1 MSAGRSGRARTDDRG
16 NSVWEFVDE
25 QGLESTAR
33 TERVLALGDGLSL
46 ADTAIERQSAP
57 AAAAAAPPAPPPPP
71 RSIAPET
78 RAPRK
83 PLSRQELH
91 KLSEQI
97 LRQRALRE
105 AALAAGSKK

>member
-25 QGLESTAR
+25 QGLESTVR

-57 AAAAAAPPAPPPPP
+57 AAAAAAHPAPPP

-78 RAPRK
+78 RTPRK